1 MTETNPTYIVN
12 RAAYIARVSTFLNDT
27 DDTIIGRLVGA
38 QQGSV
43 IVAQRNAWYKQIE
56 VLKTCLTD
64 LTDAV
69 ICFEYLIPRMGKRID
84 NVVVT
89 KNAIYA
95 IEFKVGS
102 TSYDQHAKTQSIDYA
117 LDLKNF
123 HQQSRFLPVI
133 PVLVATDAPGIL
145 SLLTFAG
152 DQVANLVL
160 ANKQN
165 LSKVLTADVGVENN
179 IDSTAW
185 VNSVYEPTPT
195 IIEASQALYGGHDVT
210 EISRSESGIDNL
222 SITTEAISEVIERCK
237 KSQTKAICFVTGVP
251 GAGKTLAGLN
261 LACTR
266 RQANSQDPEHAVF
279 LSGNGP
285 LVSILQEALA
295 RDAVVRAKHK
305 GTRLTRSE
313 ALSQTKSFIQNIH
326 HFRDEYLDQSLQPIE
341 RVAVFDEA
349 QRAWSK
355 DQTSKFMK
363 QKRGIENFEM
373 SEPEYLIE
381 VMGRAEGWR
390 VIVCLIGHGQEIN
403 TGEAGIVEWFHA
415 LSDKFLDWGIFIP
428 NSIEARSLI
437 SMPGLEELKSR
448 ATQLNGLHLSAC
460 IRSFR
465 SEYVSD
471 FVGILLDGNAEKTQ
485 VKLEVIRDDFPIV
498 ITRSVETAKQ
508 WIKDQAR
515 GSERYGLLAS
525 SGARR
530 LKAIGITAGSV
541 KGEERNWF
549 LNNAHDVR
557 SSYYLE
563 DAASEFETQ
572 GLEMD
577 WSMVVWGGDLIHDKN
592 SSWTY
597 KKFRGNK
604 WQNIN
609 SLENQNYRLNAYRVL
624 LTRARQGMVIV
635 IPTGDIGDS
644 TRPCSIYDPTWNY
657 LCDCKLKQI

>member
-1 MTETNPTYIVN
+1 MTETHPTYITY
-12 RAAYIARVSTFLNDT
+12 RAAYIANVSAFLNDT
-27 DDTIIGRLVGA
+27 DDTIMGRLVGA
-38 QQGSV
+38 QQGDV
-43 IVAQRNAWYKQIE
+43 VVAQRNAWYQQIE
-56 VLKTCLTD
+56 ILKACLDD
-64 LTDAV
+64 LPDAV

-84 NVVVT
+84 NVLIT
-89 KNAIYA
+89 NNAIYA

-102 TSYDQHAKTQSIDYA
+102 TSYDQHAKTQAIDYA

-123 HQQSRFLPVI
+123 HQQSRSLPVI
-133 PVLVATDAPGIL
+133 PVLVATDAPDN
-145 SLLTFAG
+145 LTTLVFAE
-152 DQVANLVL
+152 DQVANLL
-160 ANKQN
+160 FANKRN
-165 LSKVLTADVGVENN
+165 LSQVFNAVIRPENN
-179 IDSTAW
+179 INSTAW
-185 VNSVYEPTPT
+185 INSVYEPTPT

-210 EISRSESGIDNL
+210 EISRSESGFDNL
-222 SITTEAISEVIERCK
+222 SITTDAISAVIERCK
-237 KSQTKAICFVTGVP
+237 ASQSKAICFVTGVP

-266 RQANSQDPEHAVF
+266 RQADKQDAEHAVF

-295 RDAVVRAKHK
+295 RDAVVRAKK
-305 GTRLTRSE
+305 ENTTLTKSD
-313 ALSQTKSFIQNIH
+313 ALRQTKSFIQNIH

-355 DQTSKFMK
+355 HQTSKFMK
-363 QKRGIENFEM
+363 QKRGIEHFDM

-381 VMGRAEGWR
+381 VMNRAEGWR

-403 TGEAGIVEWFHA
+403 TGEAGIVEWFNA
-415 LSDKFLDWGIFIP
+415 LNDKFPDWGIFIP
-428 NSIEARSLI
+428 NSLEARSLI
-437 SMPGLEELKSR
+437 SKPELEDLKTR
-448 ATQLNGLHLSAC
+448 ATAINGLHLSAS

-465 SEYVSD
+465 SEHVSD
-471 FVGILLDGNAEKTQ
+471 FVGVLLDGHAVNTKN
-485 VKLEVIRDDFPIV
+485 KLDAINGDFPIV
-498 ITRSVETAKQ
+498 ITRSIDTAKQ

-530 LKAIGITAGSV
+530 LKAIGITTGSV
-541 KGEERNWF
+541 KGDECNWF
-549 LNNAHDVR
+549 LNDANDVR

-577 WSMVVWGGDLIHDKN
+577 WSMIVWDGDLIHN
-592 SSWTY
+592 PGSGWTY
-597 KKFRGNK
+597 KAFKGSK
-604 WQNIN
+604 WQHIN

-635 IPTGDIGDS
+635 VPTGDTGDS
-644 TRPCSIYDPTWNY
+644 TRPNSIYDPTWNY
-657 LCDCKLKQI
+657 LCACNLTQI

>member
-1 MTETNPTYIVN
+1 M
-12 RAAYIARVSTFLNDT
+12 ND
-27 DDTIIGRLVGA
+27 
-38 QQGSV
+38 
-43 IVAQRNAWYKQIE
+43 
-56 VLKTCLTD
+56 
-64 LTDAV
+64 
-69 ICFEYLIPRMGKRID
+69 
-84 NVVVT
+84 
-89 KNAIYA
+89 
-95 IEFKVGS
+95 
-102 TSYDQHAKTQSIDYA
+102 
-117 LDLKNF
+117 
-123 HQQSRFLPVI
+123 
-133 PVLVATDAPGIL
+133 
-145 SLLTFAG
+145 
-152 DQVANLVL
+152 
-160 ANKQN
+160 
-165 LSKVLTADVGVENN
+165 
-179 IDSTAW
+179 
-185 VNSVYEPTPT
+185 
-195 IIEASQALYGGHDVT
+195 
-210 EISRSESGIDNL
+210 
-222 SITTEAISEVIERCK
+222 
-237 KSQTKAICFVTGVP
+237 
-251 GAGKTLAGLN
+251 
-261 LACTR
+261 
-266 RQANSQDPEHAVF
+266 
-279 LSGNGP
+279 
-285 LVSILQEALA
+285 
-295 RDAVVRAKHK
+295 
-305 GTRLTRSE
+305 
-313 ALSQTKSFIQNIH
+313 
-326 HFRDEYLDQSLQPIE
+326 
-341 RVAVFDEA
+341 
-349 QRAWSK
+349 
-355 DQTSKFMK
+355 
-363 QKRGIENFEM
+363 
-373 SEPEYLIE
+373 
-381 VMGRAEGWR
+381 
-390 VIVCLIGHGQEIN
+390 
-403 TGEAGIVEWFHA
+403 
-415 LSDKFLDWGIFIP
+415 
-428 NSIEARSLI
+428 
-437 SMPGLEELKSR
+437 
-448 ATQLNGLHLSAC
+448 LHLSAC

-577 WSMVVWGGDLIHDKN
+577 WSMVVWGGDLIHDKD
-592 SSWTY
+592 SGWTY